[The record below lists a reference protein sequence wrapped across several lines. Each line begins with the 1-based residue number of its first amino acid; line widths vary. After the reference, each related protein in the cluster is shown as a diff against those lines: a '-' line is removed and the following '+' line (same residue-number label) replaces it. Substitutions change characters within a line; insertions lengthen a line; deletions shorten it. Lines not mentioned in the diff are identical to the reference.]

1 MRHLAYIIACFVLF
15 INIQLVN
22 AQGDVKIGNQTWMS
36 KNLDVNTFRNGE
48 AIPEAKN
55 AKQWIKA
62 SKNKKAAFCYYEYR
76 SKNGAI
82 YGKLYNWFAVND
94 PRGLAPKGYH
104 VASSA
109 EWTVLTDF
117 LGGEYV
123 AGEKLKSTSGWANG
137 GNGDNSSGFNGLPGG
152 YCYASGN
159 FSDVTAQ
166 GYFWS
171 SSGSDTRFAWS
182 RGLITNKTEVDR
194 YSCSKYDGLSVRCL
208 RD

>member
-1 MRHLAYIIACFVLF
+1 MRFIYVLLF
-15 INIQLVN
+15 SILVSFK
-22 AQGDVKIGNQTWMS
+22 AFSQFEVQIGTQTWMS

-152 YCYASGN
+152 YCDNFGN
-159 FSDVTAQ
+159 FYNITEN
-166 GYFWS
+166 GIFWS
-171 SSGSDTRFAWS
+171 SSESYTRVAWS
-182 RGLITNKTEVDR
+182 RDLSNRDTKVYR
-194 YSCSKYDGLSVRCL
+194 YTSYVYYGLSVRCL

>member
-1 MRHLAYIIACFVLF
+1 MRFIYVLLF
-15 INIQLVN
+15 SILVSFK
-22 AQGDVKIGNQTWMS
+22 AFSQFEVQIGTQTWMS

-94 PRGLAPKGYH
+94 PRGLAPIGYH
-104 VASSA
+104 IPSDT

-117 LGGEYV
+117 LGGETV
-123 AGEKLKSTSGWANG
+123 AGEKLKSTSGWSNG

-152 YCYASGN
+152 YCNYSGN
-159 FSDVTAQ
+159 FFYITEN

-171 SSGSDTRFAWS
+171 SSEDNTFNAWYRYLFGS
-182 RGLITNKTEVDR
+182 NTEVGRRGNGKDF
-194 YSCSKYDGLSVRCL
+194 GLSVRCL

>member
-1 MRHLAYIIACFVLF
+1 MRLLAYIIACFVLF

-94 PRGLAPKGYH
+94 PRGLASAGFH
-104 VASSA
+104 VPSDA

-152 YCYASGN
+152 DCSDLGY
-159 FSDVTAQ
+159 FSNSTVY

-171 SSGSDTRFAWS
+171 SSEYNTNNAWYRF
-182 RGLITNKTEVDR
+182 LNYDYTIVDR
-194 YSCSKYDGLSVRCL
+194 YFNNKYNGLSVRCL